1 MPKLRLL
8 IGLLALALLT
18 SCGEKEQLTLPL
30 FEPPILT
37 GYHLR
42 DANGQALG
50 NVGAPNTNTSTDPPG
65 IANPL
70 LEFFSFPNP
79 SNGSSFS
86 VAIFTG
92 IDTGEAVRIWLTA
105 ASYIDE
111 LDSSNTLGASVVSS
125 DGPPIR
131 DFNLQL
137 QEGFNNLAVNTQ
149 ELPAGYYRIY
159 LQRGSLLLWDNL
171 LIQQ

>member
-1 MPKLRLL
+1 MPKLSLL
-8 IGLLALALLT
+8 IGLLTLTLLI
-18 SCGEKEQLTLPL
+18 SCGEKEQLILPL

-50 NVGAPNTNTSTDPPG
+50 NVGTPNTNTSTDPPG

-79 SNGSSFS
+79 ANGSFFS

-92 IDTGEAVRIWLTA
+92 IDTGETARIWLTTA
-105 ASYIDE
+105 NYIDE
-111 LDSSNTLGASVVSS
+111 LGSANTLGASVVSS
-125 DGPPIR
+125 DGRPIR

-137 QEGFNNLAVNTQ
+137 QEGFNNLNVNTVG
-149 ELPAGYYRIY
+149 LPSGYYRIY
-159 LQRGSLLLWDNL
+159 LQHGSLLLWDNL